1 MQGLTGD
8 KPGILRRQKHR
19 GSGDLVRLAPERG
32 SIGAQLVGH
41 EQFRRKPLLSE
52 KLAHQLQ
59 CRSGVAAALHQHVE
73 NLAFVIDGTP
83 EVHLLASDPNNH
95 LV

>member
-1 MQGLTGD
+1 
-8 KPGILRRQKHR
+8 
-19 GSGDLVRLAPERG
+19 
-32 SIGAQLVGH
+32 
-41 EQFRRKPLLSE
+41 LLSE
-52 KLAHQLQ
+52 QLAHRPQ

-83 EVHLLASDPNNH
+83 EVHLLASDPNNP